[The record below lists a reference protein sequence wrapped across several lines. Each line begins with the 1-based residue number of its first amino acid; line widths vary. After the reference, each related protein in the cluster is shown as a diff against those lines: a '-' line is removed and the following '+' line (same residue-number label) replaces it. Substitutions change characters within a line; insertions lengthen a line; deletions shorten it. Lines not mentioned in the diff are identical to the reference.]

1 MSTAAAVQDFLLPD
15 LGEGLTE
22 AEIVRW
28 LVAEGDVV
36 TVDQPVVEVE
46 TAKATVEVPSPYAGT
61 VAVRHAAEGATLE
74 VGRPLLTVTPPGTVA
89 GVATTVPAVSVAVPA
104 ATQPAEEGSGKV
116 LVGYGTQPLGTNRRR
131 RAAARALT
139 PPTGADPQVTR
150 STAPAPAPAAGQ
162 APAEAARVVSPV
174 VRALAAANGLDL
186 GSVAGTG
193 AGAVITRQDVNAA
206 LAQRDLCRAVRTPAP
221 TAPAQAVGETR
232 LPLRGVRGAIARK
245 LTKAAAVPTATVW
258 VDVDATELLEL
269 KRSLDGI
276 GLLALLARFTV
287 AGLRLFPE
295 LNATVREDEIVRYDS
310 VHLGIAAQTD
320 AGLLVPVVRDA
331 DRLTTRGFQREL
343 AALVERARSGGHGP
357 AELTGGTFT
366 LNNYG
371 TFGVDGSS
379 MLLNAPE
386 AGILGI
392 GRIIERPW
400 TFEGRIESRSIS
412 QLSLVFD
419 HRVCDGAAAG
429 GFLRFVADCV
439 EHPGA
444 TFADL

>member
-1 MSTAAAVQDFLLPD
+1 M
-15 LGEGLTE
+15 
-22 AEIVRW
+22 
-28 LVAEGDVV
+28 
-36 TVDQPVVEVE
+36 
-46 TAKATVEVPSPYAGT
+46 
-61 VAVRHAAEGATLE
+61 
-74 VGRPLLTVTPPGTVA
+74 
-89 GVATTVPAVSVAVPA
+89 
-104 ATQPAEEGSGKV
+104 
-116 LVGYGTQPLGTNRRR
+116 
-131 RAAARALT
+131 
-139 PPTGADPQVTR
+139 
-150 STAPAPAPAAGQ
+150 
-162 APAEAARVVSPV
+162 
-174 VRALAAANGLDL
+174 
-186 GSVAGTG
+186 
-193 AGAVITRQDVNAA
+193 
-206 LAQRDLCRAVRTPAP
+206 
-221 TAPAQAVGETR
+221 
-232 LPLRGVRGAIARK
+232 RGAIARK